1 MLLFYSPTI
10 TIFFDLLLTT
20 IRFKADD
27 ESDTYQITYKPAN
40 LRDVQRTIEMLEGL
54 PTLVFH
60 YLFQPESIGISWP
73 IFLGHVSHLMSIECH
88 FLPSDYLN
96 GLKEDLLCLE
106 SKREPLTRKVDG
118 VLEADQ
124 SGVFN
129 AIDNA
134 EEILEEA
141 AYFQDLLTY
150 MVEVIHV
157 GMASQDR
164 EQFQALSLS
173 YRPQSYL
180 RLFEKFA
187 VLTESYFSSS

>member
-1 MLLFYSPTI
+1 MLLFYNPRI
-10 TIFFDLLLTT
+10 EIFFDLLLTT

-27 ESDTYQITYKPAN
+27 ESSTYQITYEPEN
-40 LRDVQRTIEMLEGL
+40 LTDVKRAIEMLEDL
-54 PTLVFH
+54 PALIFH
-60 YLFQPESIGISWP
+60 YLFQPESIGTSWP
-73 IFLGHVSHLMSIECH
+73 IFLGHVSHLMSTECH
-88 FLPSDYLN
+88 FLPSGYLN
-96 GLKEDLLCLE
+96 RLKGDLLNLE
-106 SKREPLTRKVDG
+106 SQRVGIVRKVDG
-118 VLEADQ
+118 VLEPNQ
-124 SGVFN
+124 IGVFN
-129 AIDNA
+129 AIDCA

-141 AYFQDLLTY
+141 AYFQDLLNF